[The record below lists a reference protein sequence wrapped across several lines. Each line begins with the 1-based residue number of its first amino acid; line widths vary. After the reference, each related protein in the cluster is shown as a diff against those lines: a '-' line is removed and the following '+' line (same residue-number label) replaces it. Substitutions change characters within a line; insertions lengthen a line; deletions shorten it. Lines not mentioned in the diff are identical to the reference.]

1 MICFPNAKINL
12 GIQVA
17 RKRSDGFHN
26 LRSVHYPIPFY
37 DVLEFKE
44 ADKYSLTVWG
54 NSSKTL
60 SENNLITKAWKLLST
75 RYNIPAV
82 EVHLLK
88 NIPVGSGLGGGSSDA
103 IFFVKNILEWLKI
116 EMSEKELIS
125 LAEELCSDCPFFVY
139 NRPAYVFGKGNFIE
153 PLEFDLHGYWLALI
167 LPDTPVSTE
176 DAFEK
181 IIPKHPQYNLKQ
193 LVIKKDINNWKE
205 QLFNDFEK
213 VLPPHLTE
221 VKRTLYKAG
230 ALYASLTGSGSAF
243 YGIFDKKP
251 DILTDER
258 TKLKVVGF

>member
-17 RKRSDGFHN
+17 RKRSDSFHN
-26 LRSVHYPIPFY
+26 LRSVLYPIPLY

-60 SENNLITKAWKLLST
+60 SENNLITKAWNMLST
-75 RYNIPAV
+75 RYKIPTV

-103 IFFVKNILEWLKI
+103 IFFVKNILEWSKI
-116 EMSEKELIS
+116 EVSEKELIN
-125 LAEELCSDCPFFVY
+125 LTAELCSDCPFFVY

-153 PLEFDLHGYWLALI
+153 PIEFDLHGHWIALI
-167 LPDTPVSTE
+167 LPDTPLSTK

-181 IIPKHPQYNLKQ
+181 IIPQHPQYNLKQ
-193 LVIKKDINNWKE
+193 LVLKKDINNWKE

-213 VLPPHLTE
+213 VLPPNLTG
-221 VKRTLYKAG
+221 VKRSLYEAG

-251 DILTDER
+251 DFFDVRI
-258 TKLKVVGF
+258 KL